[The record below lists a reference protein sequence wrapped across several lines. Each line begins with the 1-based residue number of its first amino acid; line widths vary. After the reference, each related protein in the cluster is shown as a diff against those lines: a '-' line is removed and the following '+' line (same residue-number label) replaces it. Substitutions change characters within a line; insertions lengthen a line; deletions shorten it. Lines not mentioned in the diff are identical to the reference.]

1 MKILCTSIDLP
12 GHLDWGGYH
21 ATAVA
26 LSQRGHDVRWASGES
41 VGSTVQRSGLAFT
54 GLPTSGW
61 RHQMPP
67 LPEGLSPEERADL
80 RRERALAV
88 WLSPEPVLQALAE
101 LETLAAEFQPDV
113 VLVEPYMAAGVLL
126 AEKLALPM
134 AVVGRPAMPPT
145 ELESFATDWIA
156 VLCEAAGVEGA
167 YWDLPRGIPR
177 SSHLHLDYFCRTWYA
192 DLSEIAPQTQ
202 FCGGLP
208 AHSSPDLSN
217 EFKHLL
223 DSDRPLVL
231 VTLGSTFA
239 NDETFFRLAAE
250 SVQMVG
256 GNALVVAGRRTPEL
270 LASLQQAPPGRST
283 VVDWIDYEAV
293 FPHLTAV
300 VHHGGVATTHAALVR
315 GIPQVIVPHAGDQFP
330 QAARITQAHVGY
342 GIRPKD
348 FTLENA
354 PMIVS
359 DAVYDPEFKENALA
373 LAVEM
378 QALGGVETAV
388 EAVGGCKSISP

>member
-1 MKILCTSIDLP
+1 MKILCSSIDLP
-12 GHLDWGGYH
+12 GHLDWGGYL

-26 LSQRGHDVRWASGES
+26 LSLRGHDVRWASGKT
-41 VGSTVQRSGLAFT
+41 VGSSVKRSGLAFSE
-54 GLPTSGW
+54 LSTSGW

-67 LPEGLSPEERADL
+67 LSTDLSAEAREEA

-101 LETLAAEFQPDV
+101 LETLAAEFLPDV

-126 AEKLALPM
+126 AEKLALPV
-134 AVVGRPAMPPT
+134 AIVGRPALPPT
-145 ELESFATDWIA
+145 ELESFATDWID
-156 VLCEAAGVEGA
+156 VLCESAGVEGA
-167 YWDLPRGIPR
+167 YWDLPRGMPR
-177 SSHLHLDYFCRTWYA
+177 SARLHLDFFCRSWYA
-192 DLSEIAPQTQ
+192 DLPEIAPQTQ

-208 AHSSPDLSN
+208 VLPAPDLPA
-217 EFKHLL
+217 EFKHLA
-223 DSDRPLVL
+223 DSDRPVAL

-256 GNALVVAGRRTPEL
+256 GNALVVTGRRTPEL
-270 LASLQQAPPGRST
+270 LASLQEAPPGRST

-300 VHHGGVATTHAALVR
+300 IHHGGVATTHAALVH
-315 GIPQVIVPHAGDQFP
+315 GIPQVVVPHAGDQFP
-330 QAARITQAHVGY
+330 QAARVTQAQVGY
-342 GIRPKD
+342 GIRPRD

-354 PMIVS
+354 PMIVA
-359 DAVYDPEFKENALA
+359 DAVYDPEFRENALE
-373 LAVEM
+373 LAEEM
-378 QALGGVETAV
+378 QALGGVKRAV
-388 EAVGGCKSISP
+388 EAVEGM